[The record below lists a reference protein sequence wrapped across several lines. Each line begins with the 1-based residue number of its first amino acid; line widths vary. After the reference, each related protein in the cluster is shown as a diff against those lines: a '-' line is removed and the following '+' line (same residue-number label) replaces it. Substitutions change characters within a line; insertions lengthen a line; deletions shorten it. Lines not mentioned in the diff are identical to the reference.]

1 MISLL
6 YGGNDFLLK
15 QHLREIVNKFA
26 DKNAIEKIDGD
37 SIAADDLADLL
48 SGTSLF
54 SQNRL
59 VILYDASSNKE
70 VWDKLADYIENDNG
84 DTQLILIELSP
95 DKRTKTF
102 KQLQK
107 HAKVIEFNNL
117 SENEAKVWLA
127 GEAKNINLQLTPAL
141 VDKIVKRA
149 GTDQWKLHFTLQ
161 KLQNLDEINDANI
174 AQQIEPSV
182 AANVFALIDAAL
194 QKSPQKIHKLV
205 AEASSGEDPYFFFG
219 LFSSQMFQL
228 VTLAVSDKKPA
239 EVAAD
244 LGVHP
249 YPLQKL
255 SSTSRQLSKNDL
267 KKIASIVAECDDQ
280 IKRSGAEP
288 WLLIEQALVKIANR

>member
-6 YGGNDFLLK
+6 YGENDFELK
-15 QHLREIVNKFA
+15 KHLKKIVSEFA
-26 DKNAIEKIDGD
+26 DPNATEKIDSD
-37 SIAADDLADLL
+37 SLSVDDLPNLL
-48 SGTSLF
+48 SGMSLF

-59 VILYDASSNKE
+59 VVLYDVSSNKD
-70 VWDKLADYIENDNG
+70 VWDKLTDYIENDNT
-84 DTQLILIELSP
+84 DTQLVLVETSP

-107 HAKVIEFNNL
+107 HANSIEFKNL
-117 SENEAKVWLA
+117 NENEAKNWLLV
-127 GEAKNINLQLTPAL
+127 EAKNENIAL
-141 VDKIVKRA
+141 SPVLAEKVVARA
-149 GTDQWKLHFTLQ
+149 GVDQWKLYFALQ
-161 KLQNLDEINDANI
+161 KLANVGEINEQSI
-174 AQQIEPSV
+174 SEQIEASV
-182 AANVFALIDAAL
+182 QANVFALIDASL
-194 QKSPQKIHKLV
+194 QKSPQKVHKLV
-205 AEASSGEDPYFFFG
+205 GEASSSEDPYFFFG

-255 SSTSRQLSKNDL
+255 SSVARQLDKNDL